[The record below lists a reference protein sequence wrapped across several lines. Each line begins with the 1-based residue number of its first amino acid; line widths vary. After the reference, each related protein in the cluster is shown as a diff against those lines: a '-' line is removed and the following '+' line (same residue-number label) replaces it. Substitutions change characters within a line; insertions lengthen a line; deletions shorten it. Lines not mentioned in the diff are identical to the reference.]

1 MPTIDTG
8 DLRKGITLEISGEL
22 CKIIDYQHVKRGRG
36 TAFVRLQLRNLR
48 SGATTEETFMAGS
61 KFEQAYLERRT
72 VQFLY
77 RDGPNYYFM
86 DTETYE
92 QPVVSEDILG
102 DTINYLRENDSVS
115 LLTHEGEVLDV
126 ELPPSVVLQITQSDP
141 GLKGDT
147 ASGATKP
154 ATLETGLV
162 INVPLF
168 IEQGD
173 MVKVDTRTGEYLERI
188 T

>member
-1 MPTIDTG
+1 LTIV
-8 DLRKGITLEISGEL
+8 LEGEL
-22 CKIIDYQHVKRGRG
+22 FKIVDWQHVKRARG
-36 TAFVRLQLRNLR
+36 TAFVRLQMRNLR
-48 SGATTEETFMAGS
+48 TGANVEDTFMAGS
-61 KFEQAYLERRT
+61 KFETAYLERKT

-77 RDGPNYYFM
+77 RDGPNFYFM

-92 QPVVSEDILG
+92 QPIVSEEILG
-102 DTINYLRENDSVS
+102 EAVDYLRENDAVDI
-115 LLTHEGEVLDV
+115 LTYESEIIEV
-126 ELPPSVVLQITQSDP
+126 ELPPSVVLKVAQSAP

-168 IEQGD
+168 IEEGD
-173 MVKVDTRTGEYLERI
+173 MVRVDTRSGEYLERVS
-188 T
+188 